1 MIFVHQFGTVVCLFF
16 FLLIQGLLLVHII
29 NKFHLNQR
37 VTISTFLMLVF
48 GFLVTWGLYHFLD
61 MTDEMYLLPVI
72 IIYALELVILLAYYG
87 FKRI

>member
-29 NKFHLNQR
+29 NKFRHGQK
-37 VTISTFLMLVF
+37 VTVSTFLMLFF

-61 MTDEMYLLPVI
+61 MTDEAYLLPVI
-72 IIYALELVILLAYYG
+72 VMYAFELLLLLAYNG
-87 FKRI
+87 LKRR